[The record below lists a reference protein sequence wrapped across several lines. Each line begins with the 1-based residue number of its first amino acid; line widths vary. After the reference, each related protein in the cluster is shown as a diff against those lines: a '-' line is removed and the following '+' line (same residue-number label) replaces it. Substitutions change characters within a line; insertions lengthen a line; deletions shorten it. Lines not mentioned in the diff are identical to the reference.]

1 VPLKLPPM
9 RFYQLWHDRVH
20 HASEHK
26 WLRELTAAAA
36 RDLTGH

>member
-1 VPLKLPPM
+1 M

-26 WLRELTAAAA
+26 WLRTLIGTVGKSLA
-36 RDLTGH
+36 TK

>member
-1 VPLKLPPM
+1 M

-26 WLRELTAAAA
+26 WLRDLIGAVARELQPRAAS
-36 RDLTGH
+36 